1 MPKFKIL
8 YVNGTVHIGGAEVSL
23 INLIRKMN
31 RDLFAPVAAVPS
43 GGRLFDRLNKL
54 DMEVRILKLNEFCRH
69 RWFSFLTATFKLS
82 SLIRKEGINLVHA
95 NSIYIA
101 EQSLFAAKLAGV
113 PCVCHVRDLVPV
125 LGAGMVRS
133 AAFAKMNLLIAI
145 SDAVKMD
152 LVEKLRVPE
161 GKVIRV
167 YNGVDTEE
175 FHPDISGENFKE
187 EFKLG
192 SKGVIG
198 MAGRLSPEKGHEIF
212 LRAGS
217 QIIRDRDDIRLLIA
231 GSSELGPEGYRERLG
246 ELAEELGIKDKVVFT
261 GFREDLP
268 QVMAAMDIVVVPSS
282 AEPFGRV
289 IIEAMASG
297 KPVIAANSG
306 GAPELIS
313 EESGLIVEPRDLKG
327 LKEAM
332 SCLLQDKV
340 RSHEIGRAARKRA
353 VNCFGIEKHVL
364 EVEDLYSHILSN
376 R

>member
-1 MPKFKIL
+1 M
-8 YVNGTVHIGGAEVSL
+8 
-23 INLIRKMN
+23 
-31 RDLFAPVAAVPS
+31 
-43 GGRLFDRLNKL
+43 
-54 DMEVRILKLNEFCRH
+54 
-69 RWFSFLTATFKLS
+69 
-82 SLIRKEGINLVHA
+82 
-95 NSIYIA
+95 
-101 EQSLFAAKLAGV
+101 
-113 PCVCHVRDLVPV
+113 
-125 LGAGMVRS
+125 
-133 AAFAKMNLLIAI
+133 
-145 SDAVKMD
+145 
-152 LVEKLRVPE
+152 
-161 GKVIRV
+161 
-167 YNGVDTEE
+167 
-175 FHPDISGENFKE
+175 
-187 EFKLG
+187 
-192 SKGVIG
+192 
-198 MAGRLSPEKGHEIF
+198 
-212 LRAGS
+212 
-217 QIIRDRDDIRLLIA
+217 
-231 GSSELGPEGYRERLG
+231 
-246 ELAEELGIKDKVVFT
+246 GIKDKVVFT